1 MTCPYCNNPVP
12 AGAAECPA
20 CGRLVPSAA
29 DANPAAAPAAPQP
42 QQQPQPKLNSFKFPL
57 RYVPISATILVF
69 CIVYLLGVICYDGFG
84 APSMFFD
91 LFVDNAYIGI
101 AAIGTA
107 LVILTG
113 GIDLSVGS
121 VIAFT
126 SILMA
131 KMISSGSNAML
142 VILLALVLGTIFGFI
157 QGWLIHYFSL
167 PPFLVTL
174 AGMFFVRGCAFLV
187 NEDDIPIHDNPL
199 FNFVKDNLSISIGEI
214 SIDFNV
220 IIYILLLIIAIVFS
234 QRTRSGRN
242 IYAVGDNELAATL
255 MGIPV
260 GRTKIMT
267 YTIAG
272 FCSALGG
279 VAYSFYLTGG
289 NASNCVGLEMDAI
302 AAVVIGGTLLTGG
315 VGYVFGSLFGVLVLG
330 LIQSLIS
337 FDGRI
342 NSWWTRIIVGLLMLA
357 FIFMQNLITKISKS
371 KSKSH

>member
-1 MTCPYCNNPVP
+1 M
-12 AGAAECPA
+12 
-20 CGRLVPSAA
+20 
-29 DANPAAAPAAPQP
+29 
-42 QQQPQPKLNSFKFPL
+42 KKFKFPM

-69 CIVYLLGVICYDGFG
+69 FVVYLIGIISFDNFG
-84 APSMFFD
+84 SPRVFLD
-91 LFVDNAYIGI
+91 LFTDNAYIGI

-107 LVILTG
+107 LVIPTG

-121 VIAFT
+121 IVAFT
-126 SILMA
+126 SILIA
-131 KMISSGSNAML
+131 KIISLKPLVEGHPAYNAL
-142 VILLALVLGTIFGFI
+142 FAIALALVIGILFGML
-157 QGWLIHYFSL
+157 QGWLIYNFSL

-174 AGMFFVRGCAFLV
+174 AGMFFIRGCGFIV
-187 NEDDIPIHDNPL
+187 SEESIGIKNDPV
-199 FNFVKDNLSISIGEI
+199 FNFIQNDLTIKLGKGMNLRFI
-214 SIDFNV
+214 V
-220 IIYILLLIIAIVFS
+220 IVYLAVLIAAIFFS
-234 QRTRSGRN
+234 QRTRAGRS
-242 IYAVGDNELAATL
+242 IYAIGDNELAATL

-272 FCSALGG
+272 FCSALAG
-279 VAYSFYLTGG
+279 VVYAIYLKAG
-289 NASNCVGLEMDAI
+289 NPLNCVGLEMDAI

-330 LIQSLIS
+330 LIQTLIV

-342 NSWWTRIIVGLLMLA
+342 NSWWTRIIVGLLVLA

>member
-1 MTCPYCNNPVP
+1 M
-12 AGAAECPA
+12 
-20 CGRLVPSAA
+20 
-29 DANPAAAPAAPQP
+29 
-42 QQQPQPKLNSFKFPL
+42 KKFKFPM

-69 CIVYLLGVICYDGFG
+69 FIVYLIGIISFENFG
-84 APSMFFD
+84 SPKVFLD
-91 LFVDNAYIGI
+91 LFIDNAYLGI

-121 VIAFT
+121 IIAFT
-126 SILMA
+126 SILIA
-131 KMISSGSNAML
+131 KIISLKPLVEGHPAYNAL
-142 VILLALVLGTIFGFI
+142 FAIALALVIGILFGML
-157 QGWLIHYFSL
+157 QGWLIYNFSL

-174 AGMFFVRGCAFLV
+174 AGMFFIRGCGFIV
-187 NEDDIPIHDNPL
+187 SEE
-199 FNFVKDNLSISIGEI
+199 SIGI
-214 SIDFNV
+214 KNDPVFDFTQKDLSV
-220 IIYILLLIIAIVFS
+220 TLDKGLYLRFIVMLYLVVLVIAIVFS
-234 QRTRSGRN
+234 QRTRAGRS
-242 IYAVGDNELAATL
+242 IYAIGDNELAATL

-272 FCSALGG
+272 FCSALAG
-279 VAYSFYLTGG
+279 VVYAIYLKAG
-289 NASNCVGLEMDAI
+289 NPLNCVGLEMDAI

-330 LIQSLIS
+330 LIQTLII

-342 NSWWTRIIVGLLMLA
+342 NSWWTRIIVGLLVLV
-357 FIFMQNLITKISKS
+357 FIFMQNMITKISKS

>member
-1 MTCPYCNNPVP
+1 MN
-12 AGAAECPA
+12 
-20 CGRLVPSAA
+20 
-29 DANPAAAPAAPQP
+29 
-42 QQQPQPKLNSFKFPL
+42 KFKFPM

-69 CIVYLLGVICYDGFG
+69 FIVYVIGIICFDGF
-84 APSMFFD
+84 SVLSIFD
-91 LFVDNAYIGI
+91 LFQDNAYLGI

-126 SILMA
+126 SILIA
-131 KMISSGSNAML
+131 KIIASGGNA
-142 VILLALVLGTIFGFI
+142 LLAIALALFIGTLFGFC
-157 QGWLIHYFSL
+157 QGCLIHYFEL
-167 PPFLVTL
+167 PPFLLTL
-174 AGMFFVRGCAFLV
+174 AGMFFIRGCAFLV
-187 NEDDIPIHDNPL
+187 NVSDVPIKNDPV
-199 FNFVKDNLSISIGEI
+199 FDFITDRLSIDIG
-214 SIDFNV
+214 STGFSVSFFVV
-220 IIYILLLIIAIVFS
+220 IYLVLLIAAIVFS

-242 IYAVGDNELAATL
+242 IYAIGDNELAATL

-272 FCSALGG
+272 FCYALGG
-279 VAYSFYLTGG
+279 VAFAFYLKAG
-289 NASNCVGLEMDAI
+289 NAAHCVGLEMDAI

-330 LIQSLIS
+330 LIQSLIT
-337 FDGRI
+337 FAELNGCWNRV
-342 NSWWTRIIVGLLMLA
+342 IVGLLMLV
-357 FIFMQNLITKISKS
+357 FIFMQNLITRISKS

>member
-1 MTCPYCNNPVP
+1 M
-12 AGAAECPA
+12 
-20 CGRLVPSAA
+20 
-29 DANPAAAPAAPQP
+29 
-42 QQQPQPKLNSFKFPL
+42 KKFKFPM

-69 CIVYLLGVICYDGFG
+69 FIVYLIGIISFENFG
-84 APSMFFD
+84 SPKVFLD
-91 LFVDNAYIGI
+91 LFVDNAYLGI

-121 VIAFT
+121 IIAFT
-126 SILMA
+126 SILIA
-131 KMISSGSNAML
+131 KMIASGSNAL
-142 VILLALVLGTIFGFI
+142 VAIALALAIGILFGML
-157 QGWLIHYFSL
+157 QGWLIHCFSL

-174 AGMFFVRGCAFLV
+174 AGMFFIRGCGFIVSEELA
-187 NEDDIPIHDNPL
+187 
-199 FNFVKDNLSISIGEI
+199 
-214 SIDFNV
+214 
-220 IIYILLLIIAIVFS
+220 AIFFS
-234 QRTRSGRN
+234 QRTRSGRS
-242 IYAVGDNELAATL
+242 IYAIGDNELAATL

-272 FCSALGG
+272 FCSALAG
-279 VAYSFYLTGG
+279 VVYAVYLKAG
-289 NASNCVGLEMDAI
+289 NPLNCVGLEMDAI

-330 LIQSLIS
+330 LIQTLIV

-342 NSWWTRIIVGLLMLA
+342 NSWWTRIIVGLLVLA

-371 KSKSH
+371 KSKSQ